1 MKHIHTKYL
10 GSTRP
15 FLAMAEPKKVSL
27 CSFGL
32 AKTFLCAM
40 LAASPILTYA
50 QNGEEAA
57 TTDEDGKKVHV
68 AFREVEKGRLAW
80 RRVCG
85 RCKGTDKEEL
95 HHLQHGQHAGIRRW
109 LERCLIVGIQ

>member
-68 AFREVEKGRLAW
+68 AFREVEKDDLLGG
-80 RRVCG
+80 VSVV
-85 RCKGTDKEEL
+85 DVKELTKKKL